1 VVSYVAAQ
9 KQSYPDKIPDMTP
22 TFVLEDAACAAHGG
36 ELDYIAVIDGNN
48 FSLEA

>member
-1 VVSYVAAQ
+1 MVRMWLRKSGHI
-9 KQSYPDKIPDMTP
+9 PDKTP